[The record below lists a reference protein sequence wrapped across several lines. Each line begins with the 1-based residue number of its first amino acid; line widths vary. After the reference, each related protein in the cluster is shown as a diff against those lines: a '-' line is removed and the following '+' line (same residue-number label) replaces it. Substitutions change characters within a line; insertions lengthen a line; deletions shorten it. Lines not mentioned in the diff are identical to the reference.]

1 MTQPFSAPDD
11 EIVLCATA
19 RLARTLPLEAAT
31 RAGVGEAGV
40 PVPRTATVS
49 QWLGAVIE
57 EALLC
62 GEVDPAALPARV
74 LTAQAEALL
83 WERCVH
89 AALGDEVASA
99 LFDVR
104 GLAAEAMKAAELVDV
119 WGLAVDPAQGSEET
133 GRFLEWRQ
141 RFVDDCARHGWA
153 TSAMLALRQVE
164 LLEAGIGRMPA
175 SVALA
180 GFDRLNPLERRL
192 IRTLEQRGVV
202 VREHVT
208 GTETPTDASLFA
220 VTDGAAECRAA
231 VHWAVGIALARPEAR
246 VGIAVPD
253 LAARRAL
260 LTRLLDHAL
269 DVLTLRPSQA
279 QRQRQYNVSLGLPL
293 AEVPLVASALG
304 LLRLA
309 TRRDF
314 PQQDLGRLLNNPWWA
329 SDLSEADA
337 RARFDALMR
346 ERLPVRSTL
355 ARIVRL
361 ARKAIVDGLA
371 INGLTDRLEHVVRLL
386 DRLPPR
392 QAPSAWRASLLRVLE
407 AFGWPGERTL
417 SSHDF
422 QAREAFVE
430 ALESLAGLDDITGAL
445 SQGEAVAR
453 LAEACAAH
461 LFQPRTEGRPRIQVL
476 GLLEAAGE
484 RLDALWVMGMN
495 DALWPPAP
503 SPSPLLPAALQRAA
517 RTPNASAEVQL
528 EFARAIHARLLQ
540 ASPELIFSHACREGE
555 SELRPSPLVLDMA
568 PQPVVP
574 ALALTLGEQ
583 VRAAA
588 AADRFEYL
596 DDHLAPPVAEGEKV
610 AGGTGLFRTQ
620 AICPAWAFYRHRL
633 GAQPLETPTEGLDA
647 RERGSLV
654 HKVLECFWHERD
666 LAGVQALGE
675 TALGQA
681 IAEAVASAITQ
692 FTEQREA
699 PLTPRFLE
707 LERDRLI
714 DLLGEWV
721 AHELQRGVPFIV
733 RACEHARIVEV
744 GGIAVHLIVDRID
757 ELGDGSLLMV
767 DYKTSAT
774 VDASSWA
781 AERITEPQLPIYA
794 SFATEGE
801 PVSGVALARVRLG
814 GARFAGITAEDGLLP
829 GVKGLAS
836 ARALY
841 DEIMVP
847 DWGALLARWHSSLTA
862 LAAEIRRGEAAVR
875 FTREQDLAWC
885 EVAAILRLPERRMF
899 YGRLLA
905 EAKKGGGR

>member
-1 MTQPFSAPDD
+1 MTPLFTAPDD

-19 RLARTLPLEAAT
+19 RLARTLPLEAAA

-49 QWLGAVIE
+49 QWLGTVIE

-62 GEVDPAALPARV
+62 GEVDPSALPERV

-83 WERCVH
+83 WERSVR
-89 AALGDEVASA
+89 AALDDDIASA
-99 LFDVR
+99 LFDAR

-119 WGLAVDPAQGSEET
+119 WGLRVDPTQGSEET
-133 GRFLEWRQ
+133 RRFLEWRQ
-141 RFVDDCARHGWA
+141 RFVDDCTRHGWA
-153 TSAMLALRQVE
+153 TSTMLALRQVA

-180 GFDRLNPLERRL
+180 GFDRLNPLEQRL
-192 IRTLEQRGVV
+192 IRILEQRGVA
-202 VREHVT
+202 VREFVT
-208 GTETPTDASLFA
+208 GTETPTDARLLA
-220 VTDGAAECRAA
+220 LTDGAAECRAA
-231 VHWAVGIALARPEAR
+231 VHWAVDIALARPEAR

-253 LAARRAL
+253 LAARRTL

-269 DVLTLRPSQA
+269 DVVALLPSQA
-279 QRQRQYNVSLGLPL
+279 QRQRHYNVSLGLSL
-293 AEVPLVASALG
+293 AEVPLVASALD
-304 LLRLA
+304 LLRLS

-314 PQQDLGRLLNNPWWA
+314 PQQDFGKLLNSPWWA
-329 SDLSEADA
+329 NDLSEADA

-346 ERLPVRSTL
+346 ERLPVRCTL

-361 ARKAIVDGLA
+361 ARKAIVDGLM
-371 INGLTDRLEHVVRLL
+371 IKGLTDRLEHVARLL

-392 QAPSAWRASLLRVLE
+392 QAPSAWRASLLRLLE

-422 QAREAFVE
+422 QAREAFIE

-445 SQGEAVAR
+445 SPGEAVAR

-503 SPSPLLPAALQRAA
+503 NPSPLLPATLQRAA
-517 RTPNASAEVQL
+517 RTPNASAEVQF

-540 ASPELIFSHACREGE
+540 AAPELVFSHALREGE
-555 SELRPSPLVLDMA
+555 SELRPSPLVLDMTA
-568 PQPVVP
+568 EHAVP
-574 ALALTLGEQ
+574 ALASTLGEQ

-588 AADRFEYL
+588 GADRFERL

-654 HKVLECFWHERD
+654 HKVLECFWRERD
-666 LAGVQALGE
+666 LAGVQALDE
-675 TALGQA
+675 AALGQA
-681 IAEAVASAITQ
+681 ITEAVASAIAQ

-721 AHELQRGVPFIV
+721 ALELQRGMPFAV
-733 RACEHARIVEV
+733 RACEHERIVEV
-744 GGIAVHLIVDRID
+744 GGIAVRLIVDRID
-757 ELGDGSLLMV
+757 ELADGSLLMI

-774 VDASSWA
+774 IDASSWA

-794 SFATEGE
+794 SFATDGE
-801 PVSGVALARVRLG
+801 PVSGIALARVRLA
-814 GARFAGITAEDGLLP
+814 GARFAGITAEDGVLP
-829 GVKGLAS
+829 GVKSLAG
-836 ARALY
+836 ARPLY
-841 DEIMVP
+841 DETATP
-847 DWGALLARWHSSLTA
+847 DWGALLARWRKGLTM
-862 LAAEIRRGEAAVR
+862 LADEIRAGEASVR

-885 EVAAILRLPERRMF
+885 EVAPILRLPERRVL
-899 YGRLLA
+899 YGQLLA
-905 EAKKGGGR
+905 EAANGGGQ

>member
-1 MTQPFSAPDD
+1 MIRSNSSFED

-19 RLARTLPLEAAT
+19 RLARTLPLEVAA
-31 RAGVGEAGV
+31 RAQVGEAGV
-40 PVPRTATVS
+40 PVPRTATIT
-49 QWLGAVIE
+49 QWLGEIVE

-62 GEVDPAALPARV
+62 GEVQPEALPKRV
-74 LTAQAEALL
+74 LSAQAEQLL
-83 WERCVH
+83 WERCVR
-89 AALGDEVASA
+89 AALDDEVASA
-99 LFDVR
+99 LFDAR

-119 WGLAVDPAQGSEET
+119 WELAVDPAQGSEET
-133 GRFLEWRQ
+133 RRFLEWRQ
-141 RFVDDCARHGWA
+141 RFIEDCTRHGWA
-153 TSAMLALRQVE
+153 TSAMVARRQVE
-164 LLEAGIGRMPA
+164 LLADGVGRLPS

-180 GFDRLNPLERRL
+180 GFDRLNPLEQRL
-192 IRTLEQRGVV
+192 VRALEQRGVT

-208 GTETPTDASLFA
+208 GIETAAATKLFA
-220 VTDGAAECRAA
+220 LSEGTAECRAA
-231 VHWAVGIALARPEAR
+231 VHWAVELMLSRPEAR

-253 LAARRAL
+253 LAARRTL

-269 DVLTLRPSQA
+269 DVAALRPSQA
-279 QRQRQYNVSLGLPL
+279 QRQRHYNLSLGLPL
-293 AEVPLVASALG
+293 AEVPMVATALA
-304 LLRLA
+304 LLRLT

-314 PQQDLGRLLNNPWWA
+314 PQQDFGSLLNSPWWA
-329 SDLSEADA
+329 SDLSEAEA

-346 ERLPVRSTL
+346 ERLPVRCTL

-361 ARKAIVDGLA
+361 ARKAIVDGLV
-371 INGLTDRLEHVVRLL
+371 IHSLTDRLEHVVRLL

-392 QAPSAWRASLLRVLE
+392 QVPSAWRASLLRVLE
-407 AFGWPGERTL
+407 AFGWPGERGL

-430 ALESLAGLDDITGAL
+430 VLDSLAGLDDITGAL

-453 LAEACAAH
+453 LAEGCAAH

-495 DALWPPAP
+495 DAMWPPAP
-503 SPSPLLPAALQRAA
+503 NPSPLLPAALQRAA
-517 RTPNASAEVQL
+517 RTPNASAEVQF

-540 ASPELIFSHACREGE
+540 AAPELVFSHALREGE
-555 SELRPSPLVLDMA
+555 SELRPSPLVLSMV

-574 ALALTLGEQ
+574 ALAFTLGEQ

-588 AADRFEYL
+588 AATRFEYL

-654 HKVLECFWHERD
+654 HKVLECFWRERD
-666 LAGVQALGE
+666 LDGVQTMDEA
-675 TALGQA
+675 TLGQA
-681 IAEAVASAITQ
+681 IAGAVAGAIAQ
-692 FTEQREA
+692 FNEQREA

-707 LERDRLI
+707 LERDRLV

-721 AHELQRGVPFIV
+721 AHELQRGMPFAV
-733 RACEHARIVEV
+733 RACEQERIVEV
-744 GGIAVHLIVDRID
+744 GGIAVRLIVDRID
-757 ELGDGSLLMV
+757 ELADGSLLMI
-767 DYKTSAT
+767 DYKTST
-774 VDASSWA
+774 TIDASSWA

-801 PVSGVALARVRLG
+801 PVSGIALARVRLA
-814 GARFAGITAEDGLLP
+814 GARFAGVTAEDGLLP

-836 ARALY
+836 ARSLY
-841 DEIMVP
+841 DETVAP
-847 DWGALLARWHSSLTA
+847 DWGALLARWRNGLTA
-862 LAAEIRRGEAAVR
+862 LAAEIRAGEAAVR

-885 EVAAILRLPERRMF
+885 EVAPILRLPERRLL

-905 EAKKGGGR
+905 QAASGDGR

>member
-1 MTQPFSAPDD
+1 MTQALAPSDD

-19 RLARTLPLEAAT
+19 RLARTLPLEAAA
-31 RAGVGEAGV
+31 RAGIGEAGV
-40 PVPRTATVS
+40 PVPNTATVS
-49 QWLGAVIE
+49 QWLGNVIE

-62 GEVDPAALPARV
+62 GEVAPTTLPSRV
-74 LTAQAEALL
+74 LTTQAEALL
-83 WERCVH
+83 WERCVR
-89 AALGDEVASA
+89 AAVDDDIASE
-99 LFDVR
+99 LFDAR
-104 GLAAEAMKAAELVDV
+104 GLATEAMKAAELVDV
-119 WGLAVDPAQGSEET
+119 WALTVDPAQGSEET
-133 GRFLEWRQ
+133 RRFLEWRQ
-141 RFVDDCARHGWA
+141 RFVDHATRHGWA
-153 TSAMLALRQVE
+153 TSAMVALKQVE
-164 LLEAGIGRMPA
+164 LLEAGVGRMPA

-180 GFDRLNPLERRL
+180 GFDRLNPLEQRL
-192 IRTLEQRGVV
+192 VRALERRGVA

-208 GTETPTDASLFA
+208 GTEAPGEARLIA
-220 VTDGAAECRAA
+220 LADGTAECRAA
-231 VHWAVGIALARPEAR
+231 VHWAVEIALARPEAR

-253 LAARRAL
+253 LAARRTL

-269 DVLTLRPSQA
+269 DVAALRPAQA
-279 QRQRQYNVSLGLPL
+279 QRQRHYNVSLGLPL
-293 AEVPLVASALG
+293 SEVPLVATALA

-309 TRRDF
+309 ARREF
-314 PQQDLGRLLNNPWWA
+314 PQQDFGSLLNGPWWG

-337 RARFDALMR
+337 RARLDALMR
-346 ERLPVRSTL
+346 ERLPARCSL

-371 INGLTDRLEHVVRLL
+371 IHGMTDRLEHVARLL

-392 QAPSAWRASLLRVLE
+392 QAPSAWRVSLLRLLE

-422 QAREAFVE
+422 QAREALVE
-430 ALESLAGLDDITGAL
+430 GLESLGGLDDITGTL
-445 SQGEAVAR
+445 SLGEAVAR

-503 SPSPLLPAALQRAA
+503 NPSPLLPAALQRSA
-517 RTPNASAEVQL
+517 RTPNACAEVQF

-540 ASPELIFSHACREGE
+540 AAPELVFSHALREGE
-555 SELRPSPLVLDMA
+555 SELRPSPLVLGMA
-568 PQPVVP
+568 PHPSAP
-574 ALALTLGEQ
+574 ALAGTLGEQ
-583 VRAAA
+583 VRAAVE
-588 AADRFEYL
+588 ADRFEYL

-620 AICPAWAFYRHRL
+620 AICPAWAYYRHRL
-633 GAQPLETPTEGLDA
+633 GAQPLETPIEGLDA

-654 HKVLECFWHERD
+654 HKVLECFWRGRD
-666 LAGVQALGE
+666 LAGVKAMDEAVLAREIG
-675 TALGQA
+675 
-681 IAEAVASAITQ
+681 EAVAAAITQ

-721 AHELQRGVPFIV
+721 AHELQRGIPFAV
-733 RACEHARIVEV
+733 RACEHERTVEV
-744 GGIAVHLIVDRID
+744 GGIAVRLIVDRID
-757 ELGDGSLLMV
+757 ELADGSLLMI

-774 VDASSWA
+774 VDATSWA

-794 SFATEGE
+794 SFATDGE
-801 PVSGVALARVRLG
+801 PVSGIALARVRLA
-814 GARFAGITAEDGLLP
+814 GARFAGITAEDGVLP
-829 GVKGLAS
+829 GVKGLS
-836 ARALY
+836 NARSLY
-841 DEIMVP
+841 DEAEVA
-847 DWGALLARWHSSLTA
+847 DWKALLSRWHSGLTT
-862 LAAEIRRGEAAVR
+862 LADEIRAGEAAVR

-885 EVAAILRLPERRMF
+885 EVAPILRLPERRML

-905 EAKKGGGR
+905 ASGDGQ

>member
-1 MTQPFSAPDD
+1 MTQALAPSDD

-19 RLARTLPLEAAT
+19 RLARTLPLEAAA

-40 PVPRTATVS
+40 PVPSTATVS
-49 QWLGAVIE
+49 QWLGNVIE

-62 GEVDPAALPARV
+62 GEVAPTALPSRV
-74 LTAQAEALL
+74 LTTQAEALL
-83 WERCVH
+83 WERCVR
-89 AALGDEVASA
+89 AAVDDDIASE
-99 LFDVR
+99 LFDAR
-104 GLAAEAMKAAELVDV
+104 GLATEAMKAAELVDV
-119 WGLAVDPAQGSEET
+119 WALTVDPAQGSEET
-133 GRFLEWRQ
+133 RRFLEWRQ
-141 RFVDDCARHGWA
+141 RFVDHATRHGWA
-153 TSAMLALRQVE
+153 TSAMVALKQVE
-164 LLEAGIGRMPA
+164 LLEAGVGRMPA

-180 GFDRLNPLERRL
+180 GFDRLNPLEKRL
-192 IRTLEQRGVV
+192 VRALERRGVA

-208 GTETPTDASLFA
+208 GTEAPGEARLIA
-220 VTDGAAECRAA
+220 LADGAAECRAA
-231 VHWAVGIALARPEAR
+231 VHWAVEIALTRPEAR

-253 LAARRAL
+253 LAARRTL

-269 DVLTLRPSQA
+269 DVAALRPAQA
-279 QRQRQYNVSLGLPL
+279 QRQRHYNVSLGLPL
-293 AEVPLVASALG
+293 SEVPLVATALA

-309 TRRDF
+309 ARREF
-314 PQQDLGRLLNNPWWA
+314 PQQDFGSLLNGPWWG
-329 SDLSEADA
+329 SDLSEVDA
-337 RARFDALMR
+337 RARLDALMR
-346 ERLPVRSTL
+346 ERLPARCSL

-371 INGLTDRLEHVVRLL
+371 IHGMTDRLEHVARLL

-392 QAPSAWRASLLRVLE
+392 QAPSAWRVSLLRLLE

-430 ALESLAGLDDITGAL
+430 GLESLGGLDDITGTL
-445 SQGEAVAR
+445 SLGEAVAR

-503 SPSPLLPAALQRAA
+503 NPSPLLPAALQRSA
-517 RTPNASAEVQL
+517 RTPNACAEVQF

-540 ASPELIFSHACREGE
+540 AAPELVFSHALREGE
-555 SELRPSPLVLDMA
+555 SELRPSPLVVGMT
-568 PQPVVP
+568 PHPVAP
-574 ALALTLGEQ
+574 ALAGTLGDQ
-583 VRAAA
+583 VRAAVEA
-588 AADRFEYL
+588 NRFEYL

-620 AICPAWAFYRHRL
+620 AICPAWAYYRHRL

-654 HKVLECFWHERD
+654 HKVLECFWRGRD
-666 LAGVQALGE
+666 LAGVKAMD
-675 TALGQA
+675 
-681 IAEAVASAITQ
+681 EAVLAREIGDAVAAAITQ

-721 AHELQRGVPFIV
+721 AHELQRGIPFAV
-733 RACEHARIVEV
+733 RACEHERTVEV
-744 GGIAVHLIVDRID
+744 GGIAVRLIVDRID
-757 ELGDGSLLMV
+757 ELADGSLLMI

-774 VDASSWA
+774 VDATSWA

-794 SFATEGE
+794 SFATDGE
-801 PVSGVALARVRLG
+801 PVSGIALARVRLS
-814 GARFAGITAEDGLLP
+814 GARFAGITAEDGVLP
-829 GVKGLAS
+829 GVKGLPN
-836 ARALY
+836 ARSLY
-841 DEIMVP
+841 DETEVA
-847 DWGALLARWHSSLTA
+847 DWNALLSRWHSGLTT
-862 LAAEIRRGEAAVR
+862 LADEIRAGEAAVR

-885 EVAAILRLPERRMF
+885 EVAPILRLPERRML

-905 EAKKGGGR
+905 ADGAGQ